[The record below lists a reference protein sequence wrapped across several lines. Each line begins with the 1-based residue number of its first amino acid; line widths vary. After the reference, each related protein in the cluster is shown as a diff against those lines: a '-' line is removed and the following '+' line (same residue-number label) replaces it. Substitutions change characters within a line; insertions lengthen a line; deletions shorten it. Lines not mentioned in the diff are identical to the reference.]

1 MGCLAAKV
9 FHLICV
15 RNYRR
20 SEEDKED
27 YFRNGFQEAKIFF
40 NRCGGKVDFKQKTV
54 LDIGHGFGSTCI
66 YLALNGAARVVGT
79 EIDKDRVDFAKRKL
93 ATEYNEVS
101 NIIEFRMAD
110 EALNEK
116 FDIVISKDSFEHYAN
131 PEHFITVM
139 KQYLKKD
146 GIMVIG
152 FSPLWKAPY
161 GGHIRYITKVP
172 WAHLLFPEAVIMNE
186 RKRFRPDED
195 AHSFEEVRGGL
206 NKMTLKRYLDII
218 KKNGLEIEYLKI
230 NVQNT
235 RLMFVFNILRR
246 IPFCTEFFTQN
257 VYSIMRIRPQS

>member
-1 MGCLAAKV
+1 MGSLVAKI

-15 RNYRR
+15 RNYHR

-27 YFRNGFQEAKIFF
+27 YFRKGFEQAKAFF
-40 NRCGGKVDFKQKTV
+40 DRCDGKVDLKQKTV

-66 YLALNGAARVVGT
+66 YMAQNGAARVVGT
-79 EIDKDRVDFAKRKL
+79 EIDEDRINFAKRKV
-93 ATEYNEVS
+93 AMEYKEVS
-101 NIIEFRMAD
+101 DIVEFRMAD
-110 EALNEK
+110 DTLKEQ

-161 GGHIRYITKVP
+161 GGHLGLMTKVP
-172 WAHLLFPEAVIMNE
+172 WVHLIFPESVIMSE
-186 RKRFRPDED
+186 RKRFRPDEE

-218 KKNGLEIEYLKI
+218 KKSGLEFVYFKT
-230 NVQNT
+230 NVHKT
-235 RLMFVFNILRR
+235 KTMFMFNILKR

-257 VYSIMRIRPQS
+257 VYSIMCIKT